1 MVTLDKSALA
11 SMTQE
16 ELDAHILEVCFA
28 KKEADLRIASL
39 DTPIGKELL
48 DRLRL
53 KLDNTRLRYSGIIIR
68 DKTDRDIVM
77 AFVELRTM
85 EKLLRDEVGEIEK
98 AEQIKEELD
107 SYHMVCEDVNRARRE
122 SNRTRR

>member
-1 MVTLDKSALA
+1 MVTLDKSSLT

-53 KLDNTRLRYSGIIIR
+53 RLDNVRLTYSSIAVKGK
-68 DKTDRDIVM
+68 DDRDIVM

>member
-53 KLDNTRLRYSGIIIR
+53 RLDNVRLTYSSIAVKGK
-68 DKTDRDIVM
+68 DDRDIVM